1 MTEGGVALEFLAP
14 LVDPASRTF
23 APFLVVAALVALVY
37 HRLRGGEGGLR
48 AALGV
53 SLWRHP
59 SSVLDLQLLVVRRS
73 LFILGLIPTA
83 AGAWGLA
90 VGVTR
95 ALDAWLGIPSPP
107 ALSSSALTLAYTL
120 VLFVVWDL
128 SRFLV
133 HWAMHAFPALWEL
146 HQVHHS
152 AEVLTPLA
160 FHRLHPL
167 ESALQALRN
176 IVTTGLLA
184 GVAFWLYRGQA
195 TEWTILGV
203 HGVGLAFNA
212 LTGNL
217 RHSHVWIRHGDRLE
231 RWLLSPA
238 QHQLHHATDPGY
250 HHANYGTWLAC
261 WDRLAGTLRL
271 SPDSPPDRFGLIEP
285 NHTPDHLVSALVD
298 PVIAAVRRLGS
309 SVHEPGPRRAAP
321 ALSRRRRD
329 HLDGA
334 EEPGVAAVVVEVQHP
349 P

>member
-1 MTEGGVALEFLAP
+1 MTEWRLPLEFLAP
-14 LVDPASRTF
+14 LIDPASRTF

-73 LFILGLIPTA
+73 LFILGLIPTV

-90 VGVTR
+90 VGVTL
-95 ALDAWLGIPSPP
+95 ALDTWLGLPSPP

-133 HWAMHAFPALWEL
+133 HWAMHAVPALWEL

-184 GVAFWLYRGQA
+184 GVAFWLYRGRA
-195 TEWTILGV
+195 TEWTLLGV

-238 QHQLHHATDPGY
+238 QHQLHHAIDAAY
-250 HHANYGTWLAC
+250 HHTNYGTWLAC

-271 SPDSPPDRFGLIEP
+271 SPDSPPDGFGLIEP
-285 NHTPDHLVSALVD
+285 NHTPDQLVSALVD
-298 PVIAAVRRLGS
+298 PVIAALRLLGS
-309 SVHEPGPRRAAP
+309 RAEAEP
-321 ALSRRRRD
+321 RRRR
-329 HLDGA
+329 LS
-334 EEPGVAAVVVEVQHP
+334 
-349 P
+349 